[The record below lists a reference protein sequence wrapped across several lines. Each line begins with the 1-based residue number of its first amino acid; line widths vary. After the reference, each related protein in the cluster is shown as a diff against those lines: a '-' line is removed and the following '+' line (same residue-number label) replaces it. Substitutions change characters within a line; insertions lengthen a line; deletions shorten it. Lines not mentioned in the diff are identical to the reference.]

1 MYILQTE
8 LFIIII
14 LIITISYIINLFM
27 LQMDLKRNTLL
38 DTESEVVR
46 KEDNILCL
54 CVCVCVCEVL
64 SA

>member
-27 LQMDLKRNTLL
+27 LQMDLKRNALL

-46 KEDNILCL
+46 KEENILCL